1 MGVGR
6 VLTTAKIR
14 PMDGPESVL
23 DWMLIESG
31 KVAATG
37 RGSPPADIQA
47 GSDRLDLG
55 SSTILPVL
63 HDAHVHFLQTGLMQL
78 DLDLGNSKRFD
89 EVLALVSDASSSC
102 GSRMLRAH
110 SFDPDLM
117 VDGRYPTS
125 AELDAVS
132 PDVPVLIK
140 RRDGHSGAVNSAAR
154 ELLQVPA
161 DADGIETDGAGNAT
175 GVLREDA
182 YTHAVRRAE
191 SFITREERLEC
202 FRIAASLAASRG
214 IGVVHA
220 LAGSK
225 EPDDRDVELLLS
237 IQDELPIDTVVYS
250 QMEDVD
256 RVEALGLPRIGG
268 CLLLDGSFSSG
279 TAALEEPYADGQGTG
294 VLYYEDEHLTGF
306 FREAHARGMQISV
319 HALGERAI
327 DQALRCYRAACGG
340 EVASMRHRIEHCELP
355 TREHLAAIAETGIS
369 PCVQPTF
376 EFLWGGG
383 GGMIEKRLGSE
394 RAARTNP
401 HRTMLEAGIPLAA
414 GSDSYVTP
422 MDSMLG
428 IHSAVNRPNESERL
442 SVFDAVALFTSGAAR
457 LSFDE
462 GKRGTL
468 EPGKDASFTVLT
480 DDPFTTDPGRIR
492 DIPVEAL
499 YLRGKRVDADR

>member
-1 MGVGR
+1 MGADRLLVTG
-6 VLTTAKIR
+6 KIR

-23 DWMLIESG
+23 DWMLVESG

-37 RGSPPADIQA
+37 SGAPQEDVRA
-47 GSDRLDLG
+47 GSERLDLDG
-55 SSTILPVL
+55 STILPVL

-78 DLDLGNSKRFD
+78 DLDLGSARRFD
-89 EVLALVSDASSSC
+89 EMLALVSDAASSS
-102 GSRMLRAH
+102 GRRILRAH

-125 AELDAVS
+125 VELDAVS
-132 PDVPVLIK
+132 PELPVLIK

-154 ELLQVPA
+154 ELLRVPDA
-161 DADGIETDGAGNAT
+161 ADGIETDGAGNAT

-191 SFITREERLEC
+191 SFISPEERLEC
-202 FRIAASLAASRG
+202 FRIAASLAAGRG

-237 IQDELPIDTVVYS
+237 VQDELPIETVVYS

-279 TAALEEPYADGQGTG
+279 TAALAEPYADGEGTG
-294 VLYYEDEHLTGF
+294 VLYYDDEHLTGF

-327 DQALRCYRAACGG
+327 DQALRCYGAACGG
-340 EVASMRHRIEHCELP
+340 EIASARHRIEHCELP
-355 TREHLAAIAETGIS
+355 TEEHITAIAETGIS

-383 GGMIEKRLGSE
+383 GGMIEKRLGPE

-401 HRTMLEAGIPLAA
+401 HRSMLEAGIPLAA

-428 IHSAVNRPNESERL
+428 IHSAVNRPNEAERL

-462 GKRGTL
+462 DTRGTL
-468 EPGKDASFTVLT
+468 EPGKDASFTVLVG
-480 DDPFTTDPGRIR
+480 DPFTTDPGRIR
-492 DIPVEAL
+492 DIPVQAL
-499 YLRGKRVDADR
+499 YLRGKRVDSDR